1 MFEKL
6 EPENLWHLFVI
17 NWLINKTEGNKLSV
31 DQQPDYVDRIKAKFP
46 LHCDIKRFYKAEYK
60 L

>member
-31 DQQPDYVDRIKAKFP
+31 DQQPDYVDRI
-46 LHCDIKRFYKAEYK
+46 
-60 L
+60 

>member
-6 EPENLWHLFVI
+6 EPENHLFVI

-31 DQQPDYVDRIKAKFP
+31 DQQPDYVDRI
-46 LHCDIKRFYKAEYK
+46 
-60 L
+60 

>member
-31 DQQPDYVDRIKAKFP
+31 DQQPDYIDRI
-46 LHCDIKRFYKAEYK
+46 
-60 L
+60 